1 MTKRKFYI
9 GFIDIIED
17 ELPKEDNK
25 KADALKLQNELGKY
39 IYREDNKVKCRV
51 VKYKR

>member
-1 MTKRKFYI
+1 MVKRKFYI

-25 KADALKLQNELGKY
+25 KADALKLQNELAEY
-39 IYREDNKVKCRV
+39 IYRENGKVKCRV
-51 VKYKR
+51 VKHK